1 MSFLSSKAKSIAGAN
16 VGARYAVITADIVKS
31 RSIEDFRSNGTA
43 RSSPLEVSPQP
54 RFHPFEYTITAW
66 DEFEAIAARLV
77 DVPAILLDLRRRFY
91 PIRLQIAVGIG
102 ELSDIGEPVNAFAGG
117 IAFERA
123 RDALIRLKAEQTTM
137 ARSSLFVSDNEE
149 FDSIANT
156 VYHLHD
162 TLVRGIT
169 LKQWMTIDI
178 QLNAQ
183 SQEPATKLLGIGK
196 PAVSRRLKR
205 GFYWQIV
212 ETRKA
217 MTKLIEYFSGD
228 DASRQQT
235 SP

>member
-1 MSFLSSKAKSIAGAN
+1 MSFVSSKAKSIAGAN

-31 RSIEDFRSNGTA
+31 RSIEDFRSKRDRA
-43 RSSPLEVSPQP
+43 LESLSKSHLDQG
-54 RFHPFEYTITAW
+54 FILSEYTITAW

-137 ARSSLFVSDNEE
+137 ARSSLFISDNEE

-196 PAVSRRLKR
+196 SAVSRRLKR

-217 MTKLIEYFSGD
+217 MTKLIEYFW
-228 DASRQQT
+228 R
-235 SP
+235 

>member
-1 MSFLSSKAKSIAGAN
+1 MSFVSSKAKSIAGAD

-31 RSIEDFRSNGTA
+31 RTIEDFRSKRDRA
-43 RSSPLEVSPQP
+43 LESLSKSHLDQG
-54 RFHPFEYTITAW
+54 FILSEYTITAW

-77 DVPAILLDLRRRFY
+77 DVPAILLDLRRRFF

-162 TLVRGIT
+162 TLLRGIT

-196 PAVSRRLKR
+196 SAVSRRLKR

-217 MTKLIEYFSGD
+217 MTKLIEYFW
-228 DASRQQT
+228 R
-235 SP
+235 